1 MKNRP
6 LVSIVIPTL
15 NSEKTIDKC
24 IVSIMNQSY
33 ENIEIIVVDAGSGDK
48 TVKIADNFN
57 IKVIEAN
64 VKSMTKQTNIGVRNS
79 SGEYI
84 YRIDSDVI
92 LPSTIVEES
101 VLKCEMEDYDGVC
114 VFWLPDDSISF
125 WAKIRKVEKE
135 SYIERPN
142 FVGSIKY
149 DKNVLGARFLK
160 RKVFDSVSGFDEE
173 IPTSGEDYAFYNK
186 LAQSHFNFAT
196 INSVERHIG
205 EPRTLKDILIKNF
218 RYGTNLMY
226 FFDHQENGGKQFS
239 PVGRIYL
246 IVALK
251 KALNMNILIFLGLIT
266 YLLSVYGS
274 TSLGM
279 VYYKLKVNLSGKK

>member
-1 MKNRP
+1 MKDSP

-24 IVSIMNQSY
+24 LTSIMDQSY
-33 ENIEIIVVDAGSGDK
+33 ENIEVIVVDAGSLDK
-48 TVKIADNFN
+48 TVKIANNFKV
-57 IKVIEAN
+57 KVIEVN
-64 VKSMTKQTNIGVRNS
+64 VKSIAKQTNMGVRNAN
-79 SGEYI
+79 GKYI

-92 LPSTIVEES
+92 LPPTIVEES
-101 VLKCEMEDYDGVC
+101 VLKCEKEGYDGVC
-114 VFWLPDDSISF
+114 IFWLPDDSISF

-149 DKNVLGARFLK
+149 NKNVLGARFLK
-160 RKVFDSVSGFDEE
+160 RKVFDSVGGFNED

-186 LAQSHFNFAT
+186 LAQSHFNFAI
-196 INSVERHIG
+196 INSIEMHIG

-218 RYGTNLMY
+218 YYGTDLMY
-226 FFDHQENGGKQFS
+226 FFDNQKNGGKQFS
-239 PVGRIYL
+239 PVRRLYL

-251 KALNMNILIFLGLIT
+251 KALNMNITMFFGLIT
-266 YLLSVYGS
+266 YLFSVYIATGI
-274 TSLGM
+274 GM
-279 VYYKLKVNLSGKK
+279 VYYKFKGNEREK